1 MISIAGELGFGS
13 HCLKGLDGALHY
25 VKLSGS
31 MKGSMNNFSSHN
43 HSEHLPL
50 SFAAW
55 NFIIGDSAV
64 TFTDFHISDDIKS
77 VILDVM
83 DVGLTHQLHYFHSA
97 SFEYLESLQLD
108 NSFSTNSGSYT

>member
-13 HCLKGLDGALHY
+13 HCLKGLDGAFHY

-50 SFAAW
+50 SFAA
-55 NFIIGDSAV
+55 
-64 TFTDFHISDDIKS
+64 
-77 VILDVM
+77 
-83 DVGLTHQLHYFHSA
+83 
-97 SFEYLESLQLD
+97 
-108 NSFSTNSGSYT
+108 